1 MNDKFICWYK
11 FIIAIVFTNKKTKN
25 YFSFYFNK
33 FNFRC
38 LCILRQYSLN
48 VFLRN
53 LYPNKSNK
61 GLSCCSVPNFSP
73 LLHALTTD
81 CCVRQVLAISVC
93 VQPLFNASLTSSLVC
108 LNGFSLSFQIVFLSF
123 RFVCFP

>member
-38 LCILRQYSLN
+38 LCIFAPIQLE
-48 VFLRN
+48 
-53 LYPNKSNK
+53 
-61 GLSCCSVPNFSP
+61 CVP
-73 LLHALTTD
+73 T
-81 CCVRQVLAISVC
+81 
-93 VQPLFNASLTSSLVC
+93 
-108 LNGFSLSFQIVFLSF
+108 
-123 RFVCFP
+123 